1 MADEP
6 KGPERSSSSGSP
18 RKTKAKPLPA
28 VTAATSPEIAADAAA
43 PSAPPSPEPAT
54 EPAAAAASAPAPAQE
69 PASPAAAS
77 TTSAPAPAAPAPAA
91 PAPAAHDPAAH
102 ARADHAPASYAAA
115 SPPPAA
121 ESGSS
126 GGVAL
131 AGLLAGLVGIVLALT
146 YPQWTPIVYGSSGSE
161 KRVTAE
167 QVRAEAKAEI
177 AALRATIAALTEK
190 QVTLAQAVE
199 TAKLPGILMVAEDLR
214 TALGGSDPYAGTL
227 NLFRALTGGQ
237 AAAASIIAAVEA
249 HAETGIPSYDDIR
262 DRFDEAAHAV
272 LMAEQRPQSRGDLA
286 SQVSDTV
293 ASLTAATIRLRWRL
307 DGAPSGDGVAA
318 VVARA
323 EQSVANGDLQVAVD
337 TVGLLP
343 EPRAALMQPWI
354 DVVRARLAA
363 EAVREDLDA
372 YIITTASRIQ

>member
-28 VTAATSPEIAADAAA
+28 VTAATSPEIAVDAAA
-43 PSAPPSPEPAT
+43 PSAQPKPEPAM
-54 EPAAAAASAPAPAQE
+54 EPAAAPAPAQE
-69 PASPAAAS
+69 PASPAAVS
-77 TTSAPAPAAPAPAA
+77 APAAPAPAA
-91 PAPAAHDPAAH
+91 PAPASAPAAQP
-102 ARADHAPASYAAA
+102 RAAHAPASYAAA
-115 SPPPAA
+115 PPPPS
-121 ESGSS
+121 ESGGS

-167 QVRAEAKAEI
+167 QVQAEAKAEI

-214 TALGGSDPYAGTL
+214 TALGGSDPYDGSL

-249 HAETGIPSYDDIR
+249 RAETGIPSYDDIR

-354 DVVRARLAA
+354 ELVRARLAA
-363 EAVREDLDA
+363 DAVREDLDA